1 MVQYLHIKTGSWNVK
16 IISMNQSISMLMLK
30 CIFPRLAVAD
40 DVFNST
46 KRMYLLS
53 TYISC
58 CYCAWNVKWAYTN
71 GGQCFYRVIFPPRNE
86 TVQELYLDKC
96 NFIYRRLSRGRRLK
110 NCADSPRI
118 SPCPRCGGLAVSCAA
133 RCGEQRGSGQS
144 VGGSA
149 GGDTVHRGRGEHS
162 EHGAAPR
169 NRHYPPG

>member
-1 MVQYLHIKTGSWNVK
+1 
-16 IISMNQSISMLMLK
+16 MNQSISMLMLK

-46 KRMYLLS
+46 KLMYIYFVLLLCMKRKMG
-53 TYISC
+53 ID
-58 CYCAWNVKWAYTN
+58 

-86 TVQELYLDKC
+86 AVQELYLDKC

-133 RCGEQRGSGQS
+133 RRGEQRGSGQS
-144 VGGSA
+144 VGGGA
-149 GGDTVHRGRGEHS
+149 GGENTVNMGPHLATVTILLANIALAASELSTAGRYY
-162 EHGAAPR
+162 
-169 NRHYPPG
+169 YP

>member
-1 MVQYLHIKTGSWNVK
+1 
-16 IISMNQSISMLMLK
+16 MLMLK

-46 KRMYLLS
+46 KLMYIYFVLLLCMKRKMG
-53 TYISC
+53 ID
-58 CYCAWNVKWAYTN
+58 

-86 TVQELYLDKC
+86 AVQELYLDKC

-118 SPCPRCGGLAVSCAA
+118 SPCPRCVRRPGGQLRGAARRAARQRAVSWR
-133 RCGEQRGSGQS
+133 RCGRGE
-144 VGGSA
+144 
-149 GGDTVHRGRGEHS
+149 HREHS

>member
-1 MVQYLHIKTGSWNVK
+1 
-16 IISMNQSISMLMLK
+16 MNQSISMLMLK

-46 KRMYLLS
+46 NLMYIYFVLLLCMKRKMG
-53 TYISC
+53 IDG
-58 CYCAWNVKWAYTN
+58 A
-71 GGQCFYRVIFPPRNE
+71 GQCFYRVIFPPRNE

-118 SPCPRCGGLAVSCAA
+118 CSCPRCGGLAVSCAV
-133 RCGEQRGSGQS
+133 RRGDQRGSGQS

-149 GGDTVHRGRGEHS
+149 GGDTVQRAGRIQCSTEG
-162 EHGAAPR
+162 G
-169 NRHYPPG
+169 

>member
-1 MVQYLHIKTGSWNVK
+1 
-16 IISMNQSISMLMLK
+16 MNQSISMLMLK

-46 KRMYLLS
+46 KLMYIYFVLLL
-53 TYISC
+53 C
-58 CYCAWNVKWAYTN
+58 MKRKMGVD

-96 NFIYRRLSRGRRLK
+96 NFIYRRLSRGRRLE

-118 SPCPRCGGLAVSCAA
+118 CPCPQCGGLAVSCAA

-149 GGDTVHRGRGEHS
+149 GGENSTEGGENQERIQYRGRGEVK
-162 EHGAAPR
+162 
-169 NRHYPPG
+169 